1 MRRILLSTLKVLIS
15 AALLYFALRKVD
27 LFALASRASN
37 LQSLGWIALAVVSNI
52 LQLSLGAIRW
62 SAVSTECG
70 ATLPNGLAMRFTLIG
85 AFFNQMLP
93 SSIGGDAVRLWLM
106 ARAGAGWTA
115 ATYSTFIDR
124 AIGLIVLAFIIFAS
138 LPWSYRLIRDTS
150 GRSALLLLDFV
161 ALAAGLGFLL
171 LGRWHQLKRWWVTHH
186 LHSCAVIASRLMFS
200 PTRGPMI
207 AVISIL
213 VHILSVVIAWCIVR
227 SINAP
232 VTFAQTL
239 LLIPPVMLIT
249 TVPISIAGWGV
260 REAALGLAFSYSG
273 LVPTEGVNV
282 ALLFG
287 AISFLVSL
295 LGGIAWVLSPE
306 KASSKFW
313 NGTSDQ
319 T

>member
-15 AALLYFALRKVD
+15 AALLYLALRKVD
-27 LFALASRASN
+27 LLALASRASN
-37 LQSLGWIALAVVSNI
+37 LESLGWIALAIVANI
-52 LQLSLGAIRW
+52 LQLSLGALRW

-106 ARAGAGWTA
+106 ARAGAGWRT

-124 AIGLIVLAFIIFAS
+124 AIGLIVLAFIILAS
-138 LPWSYRLIRDTS
+138 LPWSYHLIANPS
-150 GRSALLLLDFV
+150 GRFALLLLDLS

-171 LGRWHQLKRWWVTHH
+171 LGRFHQLKRWWTTRHIH
-186 LHSCAVIASRLMFS
+186 ACAVVANRLMFS
-200 PTRGPMI
+200 PTRGPTI
-207 AVISIL
+207 AAVSIL
-213 VHILSVVIAWCIVR
+213 IHVLSVVIAWCIVR

-232 VTFAQTL
+232 VTFAQTF
-239 LLIPPVMLIT
+239 LLIPPVMLIAT
-249 TVPISIAGWGV
+249 APISIAGWGV
-260 REAALGLAFSYSG
+260 REATLGLAFSYSG
-273 LVPTEGVNV
+273 LAPTEGINV

-295 LGGIAWVLSPE
+295 LGGIAWILSPE
-306 KASSKFW
+306 KASSKSW
-313 NGTSDQ
+313 NRTSDE